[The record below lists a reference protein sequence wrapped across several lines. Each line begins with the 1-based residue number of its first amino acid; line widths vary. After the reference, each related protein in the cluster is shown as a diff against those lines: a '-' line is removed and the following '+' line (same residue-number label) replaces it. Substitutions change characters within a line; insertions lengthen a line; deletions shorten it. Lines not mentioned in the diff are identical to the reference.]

1 MSIFDE
7 TTLNEEILKSNQ
19 FVNNG
24 LNEWRNCWWTN
35 LKDKDLRLV
44 CAVSMRIDTSQN
56 AFNVNIVVSTPY
68 VQYMKRM
75 RIEDS
80 IEFYTLLYQ
89 LKDIEYNY
97 LTNEFQIVTVC

>member
-1 MSIFDE
+1 MSVFDE

-24 LNEWRNCWWTN
+24 PNEWSNCWWTN

-44 CAVSMRIDTSQN
+44 CAVSMRIDTNQN
-56 AFNVNIVVSTPY
+56 AFNVNIVVSAPY

-97 LTNEFQIVTVC
+97 LINEFQIVTVC